1 MAHELPLSLAEV
13 ADMPDF
19 RDVVLNEDKIGY
31 FVYIPDSKQWVFALY
46 GHPAFMGVP
55 LMEALIELAE
65 TLPDNPQLFPKIH

>member
-1 MAHELPLSLAEV
+1 MVHELPLSLAEV

-31 FVYIPDSKQWVFALY
+31 FVYIPDAKQWLFSLY
-46 GHPAFMGVP
+46 AHPAFLGVQ